1 VSREL
6 TDASKGE
13 PVARK
18 LEALLKSAQRKRD
31 LRDSTVESYRRFLT
45 RIGVV
50 DDSLSLEELEA
61 RLLDISNVNTRR
73 STVTAIR
80 AVLGVKLKIQP
91 GIPRRYDLPS
101 EDVLR
106 FALMQCKYEL
116 RALLMMYGGL
126 RLGEACAIT
135 SKQLNGDRLVVDRQ
149 VLEFWQDK
157 KHVVRIASV
166 KTFDGVVIVPQW
178 LAERVKGLDTTDTPG
193 SVRAAMHHW
202 GKRHGIQ
209 LNPHMLRHW
218 HATTL
223 LNRGVNVVAVSKQLR
238 HSDPSI
244 TLRAYIQTGEND
256 IRNAF

>member
-1 VSREL
+1 
-6 TDASKGE
+6 
-13 PVARK
+13 
-18 LEALLKSAQRKRD
+18 
-31 LRDSTVESYRRFLT
+31 
-45 RIGVV
+45 
-50 DDSLSLEELEA
+50 
-61 RLLDISNVNTRR
+61 
-73 STVTAIR
+73 
-80 AVLGVKLKIQP
+80 
-91 GIPRRYDLPS
+91 
-101 EDVLR
+101 
-106 FALMQCKYEL
+106 M
-116 RALLMMYGGL
+116 
-126 RLGEACAIT
+126 
-135 SKQLNGDRLVVDRQ
+135 
-149 VLEFWQDK
+149 EFWQDG

-209 LNPHMLRHW
+209 LNLHMLCHW

-238 HSDPSI
+238 HSDSSI

>member
-1 VSREL
+1 M
-6 TDASKGE
+6 
-13 PVARK
+13 PRK
-18 LEALLKSAQRKRD
+18 LQTLLKQAQKKRN
-31 LRDSTVESYRRFLT
+31 LRDSTVASYERFLT

-50 DDSLSLEELEA
+50 DDSLTLEELES
-61 RLLDISNVNTRR
+61 RLLEVSNVNTRR

-80 AVLGVKLKIQP
+80 AVLGVKMKIQP

-116 RALLMMYGGL
+116 RALLMMYGAL

-149 VLEFWQDK
+149 VLEFYEHG
-157 KHVVRIASV
+157 KHVVRLSPV
-166 KTFDGVVIVPQW
+166 KTSDRVVIIPEW
-178 LAERVKGLDTTDTPG
+178 LAERVKLVSDTDVPG
-193 SVRAAMHHW
+193 NVRAAMHHW
-202 GKRHGIQ
+202 GKRHSIQ

-218 HATTL
+218 SATTL
-223 LNRGVNVVAVSKQLR
+223 INRGVNVVAVSKQLG